1 MATPHERQLKQ
12 YFGAIGL
19 LAMAAAATAI
29 ITVAV
34 ERPAKTTHASVVKND
49 ATNHPVH
56 IRQPKVSPRVATG
69 LTDLHGQ
76 AVTVSCATCHSTTTP
91 NPKLRAAEELS
102 EFHRGLSFN
111 HGQLSCLSCHNSENY
126 DSLRLADG
134 TAVAFENVQNLCAQC
149 HGPQTR
155 DYRNGSHG
163 GMNGFWDLTRG
174 PRTRNNCTDCHDPH
188 SPQFQPMMPVFEPVP
203 TGKKP
208 ASKH

>member
-12 YFGAIGL
+12 YFGALGV
-19 LAMAAAATAI
+19 LAVAAAATAI

-34 ERPAKTTHASVVKND
+34 ERPAKTTPLPIASKEG
-49 ATNHPVH
+49 TNHPVH
-56 IRQPKVSPRVATG
+56 IRQPKGSPRVATG
-69 LTDLHGQ
+69 LTDLRGQ
-76 AVTVSCATCHSTTTP
+76 AVTVSCGTCHSTTTP
-91 NPKLRAAEELS
+91 NPKLRASEDLT